1 MGVVKNIAL
10 TAEEGKAGNI
20 RVLDGPEAVGM
31 LGNFPSGLAELAVPT
46 EGRAAHHML
55 VSHAVL
61 FRVRQEGGKL
71 AAGSGIPSRSEPWLT
86 LTEECGVFPPT
97 LKGLLGAAENSLQKN
112 KASLTPC
119 GVWLAKCTL
128 GCPERT
134 GRRLGLL

>member
-1 MGVVKNIAL
+1 MGVVKNVAL

-55 VSHAVL
+55 TSHAVL
-61 FRVRQEGGKL
+61 FRMRQEGGKL
-71 AAGSGIPSRSEPWLT
+71 AAGSGIPPHSVPWLT
-86 LTEECGVFPPT
+86 LRGGVWSVSLT

-119 GVWLAKCTL
+119 GV
-128 GCPERT
+128 
-134 GRRLGLL
+134 